1 MTSRRIARRIALSRC
16 HQNTCIDAES
26 GETLATKDMHYRVQF
41 FPVRRV
47 AARAWLVPGKL
58 EPTVG
63 DRRHGASAAGV
74 RPSPSRGGAR
84 RVVSGFPAVLPLS
97 IPSSLA
103 TKEKTLK
110 EPA

>member
-16 HQNTCIDAES
+16 HQNTCVDAES
-26 GETLATKDMHYRVQF
+26 GEILATKDMHYPVQF

-47 AARAWLVPGKL
+47 AAQAWLVPGKL

-63 DRRHGASAAGV
+63 ERRYGASAAGV

-84 RVVSGFPAVLPLS
+84 RVVLCCSVLPPLS
-97 IPSSLA
+97 IPFSLA
-103 TKEKTLK
+103 TKETTLK